1 MDGIRK
7 VRMLIREILEEMF
20 DNPVMPKDVEILTGS
35 NYVVYRFKTNK
46 KEYAV
51 SFTKFEKILDIMMP
65 KDEIDIEVIKNSKS
79 IYFLKWGLF
88 DKSRPSDPYDE
99 VDTNAGEA
107 IYVFDS
113 VFAII
118 SDFIKKHDPEIIFYW
133 VRGKRE
139 NIYNQIT
146 KKIMRDYKFIPGQPN
161 TYLIKNTSYE
171 K

>member
-79 IYFLKWGLF
+79 IYFLKWGAF
-88 DKSRPSDPYDE
+88 
-99 VDTNAGEA
+99 
-107 IYVFDS
+107 
-113 VFAII
+113 
-118 SDFIKKHDPEIIFYW
+118 
-133 VRGKRE
+133 
-139 NIYNQIT
+139 
-146 KKIMRDYKFIPGQPN
+146 
-161 TYLIKNTSYE
+161 
-171 K
+171 